1 MSQPIRGQRPSYF
14 SDRGLSRECV
24 LRIPMRVVKGD

>member
-1 MSQPIRGQRPSYF
+1 MQLYPDPPGNSG
-14 SDRGLSRECV
+14 GLRHELF